1 MLMSVSVEYVWDLLL
16 AYSQGLKENRII
28 VFIDN
33 HPSHP
38 QIKQTEPRL
47 QQQRA
52 GANNNHLSQQP
63 PRATA
68 QASSVSSPLL
78 SNVSVFRLPVQNARQ
93 KKGRVNSAHGQHF
106 FFFFF
111 RENEKQFVCV
121 VKLAD
126 MDNTWE
132 HTIYAAMTA

>member
-1 MLMSVSVEYVWDLLL
+1 MLMSVSVDYVWDLLL

-33 HPSHP
+33 HPSHT

-93 KKGRVNSAHGQHF
+93 KKGRVNSAHF
-106 FFFFF
+106 SW
-111 RENEKQFVCV
+111 KWKAVC
-121 VKLAD
+121 LCS
-126 MDNTWE
+126 
-132 HTIYAAMTA
+132 